1 MDFVQMGHKIKRAR
15 KAQRI
20 TQTDLA
26 QQIGLSPSFI
36 GQIERGEKAASLE
49 TLEAICNAL
58 NVSADYL
65 LGLSA

>member
-1 MDFVQMGHKIKRAR
+1 MDCVQMGHKIKRAR

-20 TQTDLA
+20 TQIDLA

-49 TLEAICNAL
+49 TLEAICKAL

>member
-1 MDFVQMGHKIKRAR
+1 MDYVQMGHKIKRAR

-20 TQTDLA
+20 TQTDLS

-49 TLEAICNAL
+49 TLESICKAL